1 MAKKKAVKENGQ
13 EHVSKMDLVR
23 QALATLGNDASGSEI
38 AKHLKEQANVAMSAN
53 MASNYKSTIL
63 KKQGQSPRRRRR
75 KRGRPRAGEAAPATT
90 AMSEGVS
97 IKDIRALRDMSQRL
111 GRSRLRELVELLH

>member
-1 MAKKKAVKENGQ
+1 MAKKKAGNENSQ
-13 EHVSKMDLVR
+13 EQVSKMDHVR
-23 QALATLGNDASGSEI
+23 QALATLGNEASGSEI
-38 AKHLKEQANVAMSAN
+38 ARHLKEQANVEMSAN

-63 KKQGQSPRRRRR
+63 KKQGQSPRRKKG
-75 KRGRPRAGEAAPATT
+75 KRGRPAAAEGAPATT
-90 AMSEGVS
+90 ASGEGVS

>member
-1 MAKKKAVKENGQ
+1 VAKKKAEEKGDKR
-13 EHVSKMDLVR
+13 VSKMDLVR

-38 AKHLKEQANVAMSAN
+38 AKHLKEQANVEMSAN

-63 KKQGQSPRRRRR
+63 KKQGQSPRRKKG
-75 KRGRPRAGEAAPATT
+75 KRGRPAGTEAAPATRSS
-90 AMSEGVS
+90 SEDIS
-97 IKDIRALRDMSQRL
+97 LKDIRALRDMSQRL